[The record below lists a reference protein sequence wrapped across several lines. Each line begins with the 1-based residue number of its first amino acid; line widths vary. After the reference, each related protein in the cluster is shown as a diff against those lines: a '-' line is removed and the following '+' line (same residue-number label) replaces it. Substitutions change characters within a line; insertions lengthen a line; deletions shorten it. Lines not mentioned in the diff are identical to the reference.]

1 MIKLIDILK
10 EIKINKPF
18 RWVNFKAQINDKD
31 EIEDDI
37 IYYIDLSNEK
47 DVNNTWYGTISNNT
61 VKIFF
66 ENEMD
71 KNSMEALINLL
82 KKGDKKYNIHLLNHL
97 NTYVIFDKSLV
108 DIVDSLDEIK
118 VNNPNE
124 IIIGYKDDEGIW
136 IDEDLML
143 KYLLP
148 LFPNE
153 RKNIEDWV
161 EELNDFGADE
171 EDLVT
176 NIKQLKQAY
185 IYSGNRE
192 NVLDEIK
199 IK

>member
-10 EIKINKPF
+10 
-18 RWVNFKAQINDKD
+18 
-31 EIEDDI
+31 
-37 IYYIDLSNEK
+37 
-47 DVNNTWYGTISNNT
+47 
-61 VKIFF
+61 
-66 ENEMD
+66 
-71 KNSMEALINLL
+71 
-82 KKGDKKYNIHLLNHL
+82 
-97 NTYVIFDKSLV
+97 
-108 DIVDSLDEIK
+108 EIK

-153 RKNIEDWV
+153 RKNIEYWV

-171 EDLVT
+171 EDLLT
-176 NIKQLKQAY
+176 NIKQLKQDY
-185 IYSGNRE
+185 IDSGNRE